1 MEFPSG
7 TLSNRILQSAN
18 RVHSV
23 LGIGYLEKV
32 YENSMVH
39 DLRKSGLSVVQQQPI
54 PVFYDGV
61 KVGDY
66 IADLIVERKVLLELK
81 VVRAFSDEHTAVGM
95 NYLRATNLPLCLLLN
110 FAAPRLGIKRIVG
123 DSYVHEPHPL

>member
-81 VVRAFSDEHTAVGM
+81 VVRAFSDEHTAVCM

-110 FAAPRLGIKRIVG
+110 FAAPRLGIKRIIG